1 MVQLDQPDWRRW
13 RPVHGVQ
20 PAQLADGDGSSERLQ
35 QLYSAGHWVVYG
47 GTSCAAPLWAGMA
60 ALNNQYTEANGKA
73 DLGYANPTLY
83 KMFNTTQT
91 YPAYHDV
98 TQGNNLYYLAT
109 AGYDMAS
116 GIGTPDAYDLIRDIN
131 GGSSCGGGGGGTQTQ
146 LIRNG
151 GFENGK
157 TP

>member
-1 MVQLDQPDWRRW
+1 
-13 RPVHGVQ
+13 
-20 PAQLADGDGSSERLQ
+20 
-35 QLYSAGHWVVYG
+35 
-47 GTSCAAPLWAGMA
+47 MA
-60 ALNNQYTEANGKA
+60 ALNNQYAEANGKA